1 VRARQAQI
9 DLVPP
14 RVAGALV
21 GGAGDEGAPAALSA
35 LLPCPVV
42 GAIRPFLAAVLGFT
56 LLQDATRRASRG
68 LIPRAETD
76 GEWGQHAVQV
86 ADTHAHTHT
95 PILTGCASSLS
106 PY

>member
-1 VRARQAQI
+1 VRGRQAQI
-9 DLVPP
+9 DLAPP

-35 LLPCPVV
+35 LL
-42 GAIRPFLAAVLGFT
+42 RPFLAAVLGFT
-56 LLQDATRRASRG
+56 LLQDATQRAARG

-76 GEWGQHAVQV
+76 GEWGLHAVQV
-86 ADTHAHTHT
+86 GDTHIHTHA
-95 PILTGCASSLS
+95 PVPTGRASSLS